1 MSRGNWQTLKQHEQL
16 KPGNSITEKVERYI
30 QTWENRCYSELPD
43 EVPALLAATLRAPS
57 YKAIAMAI
65 LRNNPNEL
73 GFSIHSSL
81 AEALERQHD
90 NQRDLWG

>member
-1 MSRGNWQTLKQHEQL
+1 MSKGNWQTLKQQQPL
-16 KPGNSITEKVERYI
+16 SAGNTVTAKVKMYI
-30 QTWENRCYSELPD
+30 RLWESRCYSDLPD

-73 GFSIHSSL
+73 GFSVKSEIAL
-81 AEALERQHD
+81 LLERHNSQ
-90 NQRDLWG
+90 QESLWR